1 MTNYKICA
9 YEQTIVAAA
18 AEPLYRCSESFIH
31 WLILVTPKE
40 WLFTL
45 LKLKKKNGGL
55 EFATFSIS
63 PSRKCL
69 YVHN

>member
-45 LKLKKKNGGL
+45 LKLKKKM
-55 EFATFSIS
+55 EA
-63 PSRKCL
+63 
-69 YVHN
+69 

>member
-1 MTNYKICA
+1 MTNYEICE
-9 YEQTIVAAA
+9 YGLTIVAAV
-18 AEPLYRCSESFIH
+18 AEPLYHCSKCFIH

-45 LKLKKKNGGL
+45 HKLKKNGGL
-55 EFATFSIS
+55 EFVTFSIS
-63 PSRKCL
+63 PPRKCL

>member
-18 AEPLYRCSESFIH
+18 AEPLYHCSKSFIH

-40 WLFTL
+40 RLFTL
-45 LKLKKKNGGL
+45 LKLKKNGGL

-63 PSRKCL
+63 PSGKCL